1 MQACNIPIH
10 STLWYNKGG
19 SSLTEI
25 KTTLAKD
32 IEAENLDIRYDRSVN
47 CVLGNIPLLAPITK
61 YTVKEL
67 EGYSIPMVEKCID
80 ADSIQINQVF
90 VEPGL
95 TNRKIVND
103 ELESKIPGE
112 GRAIFDIRFTI
123 TLPDGSRT
131 KIIINIEAQQK
142 SNPGYSLLNRGIF
155 YAARLISAQLSV
167 EFTNDGSDKEQ
178 YDNMKKVYSIRI
190 CMDCP
195 EDKKD
200 SIINY
205 SFEPHIIYQGNDKLK
220 LYKNCDLMNITFI
233 HLSGKPDQSH
243 HQLISM
249 LDVLL
254 AKMDI
259 ETKKKK
265 LQEEHNLPMT
275 IKLEKEMND
284 MCNLSSGIREESR
297 LEGKLEGKLETIRNM
312 ILYGLT
318 TIDAIKATG
327 LYTEEELAAVAAS
340 LR

>member
-1 MQACNIPIH
+1 MPD
-10 STLWYNKGG
+10 
-19 SSLTEI
+19 I
-25 KTTLAKD
+25 KTILAKD
-32 IEAENLDIRYDRSVN
+32 IEAENLDIRYDMSVKR
-47 CVLGNIPLLAPITK
+47 VLGNIPLLAPITK
-61 YTVKEL
+61 YTVKEV
-67 EGYSIPMVEKCID
+67 EDFPIPMIEKCID
-80 ADSIQINQVF
+80 EKSIQISEVF

-112 GRAIFDIRFTI
+112 GRTIFDIRFTI
-123 TLPDGSRT
+123 TLPDGSKT

-178 YDNMKKVYSIRI
+178 YDNIKKVYSIWI

-220 LYKNCDLMNITFI
+220 LYPNCDLMNITFI

-243 HQLISM
+243 H
-249 LDVLL
+249 
-254 AKMDI
+254 
-259 ETKKKK
+259 
-265 LQEEHNLPMT
+265 
-275 IKLEKEMND
+275 
-284 MCNLSSGIREESR
+284 
-297 LEGKLEGKLETIRNM
+297 
-312 ILYGLT
+312 
-318 TIDAIKATG
+318 
-327 LYTEEELAAVAAS
+327 
-340 LR
+340 

>member
-1 MQACNIPIH
+1 MTTIQTILARDIDTENI
-10 STLWYNKGG
+10 
-19 SSLTEI
+19 
-25 KTTLAKD
+25 
-32 IEAENLDIRYDRSVN
+32 DIRYDRSVKR
-47 CVLGNIPLLAPITK
+47 VLANTPLLAPITK
-61 YTVKEL
+61 YTVREL
-67 EGYSIPMVEKCID
+67 KNYFIPMIEKCID
-80 ADSIQINQVF
+80 ADSIQVSQVF

-95 TNRKIVND
+95 TNRKILND

-167 EFTNDGSDKEQ
+167 EFTNDGSDKKQ
-178 YDNMKKVYSIRI
+178 YDNMKKVYSIWI
-190 CMDCP
+190 CMNCP

-200 SIINY
+200 SIITY
-205 SFEPHIIYQGNDKLK
+205 SFEPHIIYQGNDKLQP
-220 LYKNCDLMNITFI
+220 YKNYDLMNITFI

-243 HQLISM
+243 HRLISM
-249 LDVLL
+249 LDTLL
-254 AKMDI
+254 AKMDA

-284 MCNLSSGIREESR
+284 MCNLSAGIREE
-297 LEGKLEGKLETIRNM
+297 GIRDG
-312 ILYGLT
+312 ILIGEINTLRDMLKAGLT
-318 TIDAIKATG
+318 TIEKLRESG
-327 LYTEEELAAVAAS
+327 LYSPDVLAALS
-340 LR
+340 N

>member
-1 MQACNIPIH
+1 MPD
-10 STLWYNKGG
+10 
-19 SSLTEI
+19 I
-25 KTTLAKD
+25 KTILAKD
-32 IEAENLDIRYDRSVN
+32 IEAENLDIRYDMSVKR
-47 CVLGNIPLLAPITK
+47 VLGNIPLLAPITK
-61 YTVKEL
+61 YTVKEV
-67 EGYSIPMVEKCID
+67 EDFPIPMIEKCID
-80 ADSIQINQVF
+80 EKSIQISEVF

-112 GRAIFDIRFTI
+112 GRTIFDIRFTI
-123 TLPDGSRT
+123 TLPDGSKT

-178 YDNMKKVYSIRI
+178 YDNIKKVYSIWI

-220 LYKNCDLMNITFI
+220 LYPNCDLMNITFI

-254 AKMDI
+254 AEIDA
-259 ETKKKK
+259 ETKIKK

-284 MCNLSSGIREESR
+284 MCNLSSGIREEGIREGEVIGIHKGR
-297 LEGKLEGKLETIRNM
+297 LETTINNIRNLM
-312 ILYGLT
+312 HT
-318 TIDAIKATG
+318 QNWSAEKAMSALGFDTSE
-327 LYTEEELAAVAAS
+327 YPKYLA
-340 LR
+340 LLQN

>member
-1 MQACNIPIH
+1 MPD
-10 STLWYNKGG
+10 
-19 SSLTEI
+19 I
-25 KTTLAKD
+25 KTILARD
-32 IEAENLDIRYDRSVN
+32 IETENLDIRYDMSVKR
-47 CVLGNIPLLAPITK
+47 VLGNIPLLAPITK

-67 EGYSIPMVEKCID
+67 KDFSIPMIEQCID
-80 ADSIQINQVF
+80 ADSIQISQIF

-103 ELESKIPGE
+103 ELESKVPGE

-123 TLPDGSRT
+123 ILPDGSKS

-178 YDNMKKVYSIRI
+178 YDNIKKVYSIWI

-205 SFEPHIIYQGNDKLK
+205 SFEPHIIYQGNDKLQP
-220 LYKNCDLMNITFI
+220 YKNCDLMNITFI

-249 LDVLL
+249 LDTLL
-254 AKMDI
+254 AKMDA

-284 MCNLSSGIREESR
+284 MCNLSSGIREDGR
-297 LEGKLEGKLETIRNM
+297 LEGRLE
-312 ILYGLT
+312 T
-318 TIDAIKATG
+318 TIDNIRKLMHTQNWSAEKAMSALGFDTSE
-327 LYTEEELAAVAAS
+327 YPKYLA
-340 LR
+340 LLQN